1 MTAAGHGRTTPSG
14 RWQSVPTIA
23 APARAAV
30 TARARPRAHNGPV
43 APDPRSRPRARTPR
57 VLAVLLALA
66 CAATAAWL
74 HPHLAP
80 AGAEVPA
87 ARTVPAGPPEP
98 AGATRPDPG
107 APRPAAA
114 DVTAAVEHAL
124 TGVPAARRSVLVA
137 DALTG
142 EPLAARDPDAALVP
156 ASNQKLVT
164 LLSLLTHAG
173 PGERLRTRVLAGD
186 APGTV
191 VLTGGGDVLLGAG
204 SSDPGAV
211 AGRAGLRTLAERTA
225 AALAGRGTTGPV
237 TVRWDASLFPG
248 PALNPAWAD
257 GDVAAGRIGPTT
269 ALALAGDTLGEG
281 AGAADPAA
289 RAAAVLAAELDRLLP
304 GGAALAPGPGPAP
317 PGAAELA
324 AVESAALAEQAEL
337 MVRESRNDLAEAL
350 GRVAAVAAGLPGS
363 IEGARTA
370 AERALAAHGIPAEG
384 AVLSDASGMSLQDRL
399 PARTLEHLVRVLVT
413 DTGGR
418 LAPGAR
424 ALPVAGA
431 TGTLAARFDDPGEQA
446 GRGAARAKTGTL
458 FTVVSLS
465 GHVSTRD
472 GRLLTFAV
480 LLDGVT
486 DPAAARDAVDRA
498 VAALADLCAAP
509 CTAP

>member
-1 MTAAGHGRTTPSG
+1 M
-14 RWQSVPTIA
+14 
-23 APARAAV
+23 
-30 TARARPRAHNGPV
+30 
-43 APDPRSRPRARTPR
+43 APDPRPRPRARTPR

-248 PALNPAWAD
+248 PALNPAWAN

-370 AERALAAHGIPAEG
+370 AERALAVHGIPAEG

>member
-1 MTAAGHGRTTPSG
+1 M
-14 RWQSVPTIA
+14 
-23 APARAAV
+23 
-30 TARARPRAHNGPV
+30 

>member
-1 MTAAGHGRTTPSG
+1 M
-14 RWQSVPTIA
+14 
-23 APARAAV
+23 
-30 TARARPRAHNGPV
+30 
-43 APDPRSRPRARTPR
+43 APDPRPRPRARTPR

-156 ASNQKLVT
+156 ASTQKLVT

-370 AERALAAHGIPAEG
+370 AERALAVHGIPAEG

-486 DPAAARDAVDRA
+486 DPAAARDAIDRA